1 MDSRKMDE
9 WKEPIWSATTVYCV
23 YSHNSSTKRYID
35 TNILKQKFFW
45 KWELNHLLWLKLK
58 KKLKTKTQMKIKR
71 LNASTPDTF
80 SKFIASRVRAGE
92 AGLHLYIV
100 LYSNTIRIPELLCW
114 MGTGFMSLDCFCICL
129 ILLKRVCWRHKQIL
143 LWRVCNAQWS
153 FGKFFS
159 WLAYTKL
166 IHID

>member
-35 TNILKQKFFW
+35 TNILQQKFFW

-92 AGLHLYIV
+92 AGLHENLYCIIFKHNSYTRVAV
-100 LYSNTIRIPELLCW
+100 LNGDRIHVPWLLLHLFNTLEKGLLASQANIALA
-114 MGTGFMSLDCFCICL
+114 SLQRSMVIWQVFFLTCI
-129 ILLKRVCWRHKQIL
+129 H
-143 LWRVCNAQWS
+143 
-153 FGKFFS
+153 
-159 WLAYTKL
+159 
-166 IHID
+166 